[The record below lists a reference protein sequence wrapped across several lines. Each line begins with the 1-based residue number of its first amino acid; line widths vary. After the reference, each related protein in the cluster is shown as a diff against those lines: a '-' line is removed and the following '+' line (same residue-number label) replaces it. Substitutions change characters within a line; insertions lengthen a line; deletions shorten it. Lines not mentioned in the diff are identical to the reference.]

1 MQLQYLQ
8 TSFSNY
14 MTEFAPVAT
23 ENLTWRC
30 DVWFDV
36 DLKYMNKKANNFLI
50 AYICKPGSQDMYLSL

>member
-1 MQLQYLQ
+1 
-8 TSFSNY
+8 